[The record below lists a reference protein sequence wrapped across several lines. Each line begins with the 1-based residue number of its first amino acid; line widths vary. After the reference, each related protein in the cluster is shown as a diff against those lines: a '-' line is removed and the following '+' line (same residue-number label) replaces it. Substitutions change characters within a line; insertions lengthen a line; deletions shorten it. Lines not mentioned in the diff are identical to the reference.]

1 MWVRKLESLAE
12 DWEELLDSGRDV
24 VLPNRGQSGCP
35 PPPRKWCI
43 QLIWR
48 VRDHPPSPIDLWPQ
62 GMTACFL
69 VSSVLFMSTGK
80 CASICLCVFV
90 AGGGEKA
97 GHQDKDVGA
106 SDSPLCSATVQTASK
121 CIRLGC
127 HSGLTTR
134 APHSPRSSLG
144 YGVDTVY
151 CRPKKPFP
159 FSTPFFPINRN
170 WCIQGAGGIAGWS
183 WGT

>member
-1 MWVRKLESLAE
+1 M
-12 DWEELLDSGRDV
+12 
-24 VLPNRGQSGCP
+24 PNRGQSGWA
-35 PPPRKWCI
+35 PPRKWCI

-48 VRDHPPSPIDLWPQ
+48 VRDHPPSLIDLWPQ

-127 HSGLTTR
+127 HSALTTR
-134 APHSPRSSLG
+134 APHSPWSSLG

-151 CRPKKPFP
+151 CRPKKPFSFQP
-159 FSTPFFPINRN
+159 LSFLLTETDVFRE
-170 WCIQGAGGIAGWS
+170 QVE
-183 WGT
+183 